1 MVYVN
6 LSNSCWDLILIS
18 MDRDIIYP
26 IFLDE
31 PQCQKVI
38 IYGLMFMVYD
48 FYELYNI
55 LNFITMET
63 SIILCAIALLVY
75 YSTIFFL
82 IRWLIDSKKRD
93 PKKVFVFKL
102 LSVLLA
108 FIAGW
113 AVVFFA

>member
-1 MVYVN
+1 
-6 LSNSCWDLILIS
+6 
-18 MDRDIIYP
+18 
-26 IFLDE
+26 
-31 PQCQKVI
+31 
-38 IYGLMFMVYD
+38 
-48 FYELYNI
+48 
-55 LNFITMET
+55 MET

-113 AVVFFA
+113 AVVFFAQVMINDYDICSKVEVEILAIYI

>member
-1 MVYVN
+1 MK
-6 LSNSCWDLILIS
+6 LTL
-18 MDRDIIYP
+18 
-26 IFLDE
+26 F
-31 PQCQKVI
+31 
-38 IYGLMFMVYD
+38 
-48 FYELYNI
+48 
-55 LNFITMET
+55 
-63 SIILCAIALLVY
+63 LCAITLLVY
-75 YSTIFFL
+75 YAMIFFL

>member
-1 MVYVN
+1 M
-6 LSNSCWDLILIS
+6 I
-18 MDRDIIYP
+18 
-26 IFLDE
+26 
-31 PQCQKVI
+31 
-38 IYGLMFMVYD
+38 YD

-113 AVVFFA
+113 AVVFFAQVMINDYDICSKVEVEILAIYI

>member
-1 MVYVN
+1 M
-6 LSNSCWDLILIS
+6 I
-18 MDRDIIYP
+18 
-26 IFLDE
+26 
-31 PQCQKVI
+31 
-38 IYGLMFMVYD
+38 YD

-93 PKKVFVFKL
+93 PKKVFIFKL

-113 AVVFFA
+113 AVVFFAQVMINDYDICSKIEVETLAIYI